1 MRSTRHKDPSPVKF
15 SLARGL
21 LLPGSLGSRLRGPES
36 SSKKGPKFLPVIVN
50 TTYPDGGA
58 LTGCMDAIEG
68 VSKVKALV
76 MLLAQ
81 FGATAPAAKILHSY
95 GSRNGERSNP
105 GGQFI
110 N

>member
-1 MRSTRHKDPSPVKF
+1 VK
-15 SLARGL
+15 SVLARGL

-50 TTYPDGGA
+50 TTYSNGGA
-58 LTGCMDAIEG
+58 LTGCMDAITG
-68 VSKVKALV
+68 VSKLKALV
-76 MLLAQ
+76 MLYAQ

-95 GSRNGERSNP
+95 GSIKGESSNP

-110 N
+110 S